1 MRVDVLLGESMPT
14 PSEVAGR
21 VVVVVDVLR
30 ASTVMI
36 QALSLGA
43 RAVVPFREVED
54 VVTAAQR
61 YNRAEVC
68 LAGER
73 RALPIPGFD
82 VGNSPE
88 QLTESTVSG
97 RSVLMTTTNGTAAL
111 LATHGARRVFVG
123 AWVNL
128 SVTVAML
135 KAALAEGHDL
145 LALCAGQDG
154 RFALEDAACA
164 GLLLHEALRGR
175 RGVTLGDAAATARQ
189 LGRRYAA
196 DPSRLGR
203 DASHARRLTDAG
215 FGGDVSFCLTRDRT
229 PLVATFADRQVTRE
243 HVFAAS

>member
-1 MRVDVLLGESMPT
+1 MRVDALLGESLPT

-30 ASTVMI
+30 ASTVMV
-36 QALSLGA
+36 QALAMGA
-43 RAVVPFREVED
+43 RAVVPFRDVED
-54 VVTAAQR
+54 VMASAQR
-61 YNRAEVC
+61 HGRAEVC

-88 QLTESTVSG
+88 QLTGPMVSG
-97 RSVLMTTTNGTAAL
+97 RTVLMTTTNGTAAL
-111 LATHGARRVFVG
+111 LATHGAVRVFVG
-123 AWVNL
+123 AWVNM
-128 SVTVAML
+128 SATVAVM
-135 KAALAEGHDL
+135 KAALAEGLDL
-145 LALCAGQDG
+145 LVLCAGQDG

-175 RGVTLGDAAATARQ
+175 RGATLGDAASVARQ

-196 DPSRLGR
+196 DPMRIAR

-229 PLVATFADRQVTRE
+229 PLVATFVDRQVTRE
-243 HVFAAS
+243 PVLPTS